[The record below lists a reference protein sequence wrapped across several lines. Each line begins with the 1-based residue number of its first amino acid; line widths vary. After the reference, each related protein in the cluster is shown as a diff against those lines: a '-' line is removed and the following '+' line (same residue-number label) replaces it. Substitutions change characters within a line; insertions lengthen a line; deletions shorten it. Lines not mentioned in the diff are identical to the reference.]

1 MDFSRA
7 FSTLFFW
14 NVTTRVT
21 HCKTS
26 RAKHT
31 KRDMSTD
38 SSPKS
43 VQRGQS
49 CLSFDRVHDSAS
61 DSASNSR
68 LLQQAE
74 NLDAIYQAY
83 SRPEVCST
91 ADVES
96 PKSKWQAAALA
107 RADARNLSDEKL
119 PESHGRDWQFGDSE
133 ASFSSTLR
141 SMELQVEASILS
153 DLDSKVAAPPDPKG
167 NSEAQEPQ
175 CATHCETTLCGRAA
189 TEKSCPSR
197 TKIAAPAPSLG
208 ECIFGLPIHTAENK
222 RARIMMD
229 TQQTLDFADP
239 VSKFNMISS
248 AIPRVTPVA
257 PSLSLGCSVASF
269 NLNVP
274 FTRRHCTRRDK
285 LCSSMDGN
293 LPAEELEAFTRLQ
306 RERIQA
312 AGRSSS
318 LNCNLHSPL
327 FEFGEM
333 LNELNQLEEAE
344 MVDGSFANDHFKASL
359 SRADDASQIQ
369 PSGRVRR
376 TRLQSPIGH
385 NIESDSDDECA
396 TANSYLDTETQF
408 WASNQR
414 RVAYNRWMG
423 GLDLSK

>member
-1 MDFSRA
+1 MKKKKEEQ
-7 FSTLFFW
+7 
-14 NVTTRVT
+14 N
-21 HCKTS
+21 KTS

-38 SSPKS
+38 SSPELA
-43 VQRGQS
+43 QPGQS
-49 CLSFDRVHDSAS
+49 CLSLDRIHDSAS

-96 PKSKWQAAALA
+96 GCLPLARAALA

-189 TEKSCPSR
+189 TETALKSR
-197 TKIAAPAPSLG
+197 K
-208 ECIFGLPIHTAENK
+208 
-222 RARIMMD
+222 
-229 TQQTLDFADP
+229 
-239 VSKFNMISS
+239 
-248 AIPRVTPVA
+248 
-257 PSLSLGCSVASF
+257 
-269 NLNVP
+269 
-274 FTRRHCTRRDK
+274 
-285 LCSSMDGN
+285 
-293 LPAEELEAFTRLQ
+293 
-306 RERIQA
+306 A

-344 MVDGSFANDHFKASL
+344 MVDGSFANDHFRASL
-359 SRADDASQIQ
+359 SRADDASQMQ

-376 TRLQSPIGH
+376 TRLQCPIGH
-385 NIESDSDDECA
+385 DIESDSDDECA